1 MFAIPLGDDGVELR
15 PLEPWNAEEFL
26 AHMDRGREHIGRFV
40 ELPDHVTDLVSATAF
55 LRRYADKTAADAGR
69 LYGIWADGTL
79 VGGVMFR
86 LFDAVAGNCEVG
98 CWLEATTVGRGI
110 VTRAIRVL
118 LDWAFDVRGMH
129 RVEWV
134 AGASN
139 TASLNVARRLG
150 MTRDAVLRESYL
162 YRGVR
167 HDEEVWSVLAPDW
180 HKLRGASARR
190 SRSS

>member
-15 PLEPWNAEEFL
+15 PLEPWNAAEFL

-55 LRRYADKTAADAGR
+55 LQRYADKTAADTGR

-86 LFDAVAGNCEVG
+86 LFDTAAGNCEVG
-98 CWLEATTVGRGI
+98 CRLEATMVGRGI

-118 LDWAFDVRGMH
+118 LDWSFGVRGMH
-129 RVEWV
+129 RVDWV
-134 AGASN
+134 AGADN
-139 TASLNVARRLG
+139 TAGLNVARRLG
-150 MTRDAVLRESYL
+150 MTREAVLRESCL

-167 HDEEVWSVLAPDW
+167 HDEEVWSVLAPDRR
-180 HKLRGASARR
+180 KLGGASARW
-190 SRSS
+190 STVS

>member
-1 MFAIPLGDDGVELR
+1 MFAIPLGDDRVELR

-55 LRRYADKTAADAGR
+55 LQRHADKTAADAGR

-86 LFDAVAGNCEVG
+86 LFDTAAGNREVG
-98 CWLEATTVGRGI
+98 CWLEATMVGRGI

-129 RVEWV
+129 RVDWV
-134 AGASN
+134 AGADN
-139 TASLNVARRLG
+139 TASLKVARRLG

-180 HKLRGASARR
+180 HQLRGASAR
-190 SRSS
+190 

>member
-1 MFAIPLGDDGVELR
+1 MFAISLGDDRVELR
-15 PLEPWNAEEFL
+15 PLEPWNAAEFL

-40 ELPDHVTDLVSATAF
+40 ELPDHVTDLASATVF
-55 LRRYADKTAADAGR
+55 LQRYADKTATDSGR

-86 LFDAVAGNCEVG
+86 LFDTAAGNCEAG
-98 CWLEATTVGRGI
+98 CWLEATMVGRGI

-129 RVEWV
+129 RVDWV
-134 AGASN
+134 ARADN

-150 MTRDAVLRESYL
+150 MTRDAALRESYL

-180 HKLRGASARR
+180 GKLRGASAR
-190 SRSS
+190 

>member
-26 AHMDRGREHIGRFV
+26 AHMNRGREHIGRLV

-55 LRRYADKTAADAGR
+55 LQRYADKTAADVGR

-86 LFDAVAGNCEVG
+86 LFDTAAGNCEVG
-98 CWLEATTVGRGI
+98 CWLEATMVGRGI

-129 RVEWV
+129 RVDWV
-134 AGASN
+134 AGADN

-167 HDEEVWSVLAPDW
+167 RDEEVWSVLAPDW
-180 HKLRGASARR
+180 RKLGGASAR
-190 SRSS
+190 